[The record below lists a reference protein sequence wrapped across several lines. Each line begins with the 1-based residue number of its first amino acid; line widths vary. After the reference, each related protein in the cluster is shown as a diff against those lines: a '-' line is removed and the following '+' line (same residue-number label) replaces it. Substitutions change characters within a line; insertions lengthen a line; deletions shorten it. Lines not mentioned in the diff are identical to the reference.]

1 MEVKS
6 YATHYNITDNVGY
19 VIIEFVNGRSTKWIR
34 FKSLPE
40 YQIILQILQSND
52 KVFFGKRKG
61 ELYLAT
67 EAKQKDDIADAVEFN
82 NIDISDFQ

>member
-19 VIIEFVNGRSTKWIR
+19 VIIEFTNGKSTKWIR
-34 FKSLPE
+34 FKNLPE

-52 KVFFGKRKG
+52 KVFFGIEKG
-61 ELYLAT
+61 EYYLAT
-67 EAKQKDDIADAVEFN
+67 EVKQKDDIADAVEFS

>member
-67 EAKQKDDIADAVEFN
+67 EAEHKGDIADAVEFN
-82 NIDISDFQ
+82 EMDIADFQ